1 MKDLLKL
8 LTGIALGISLV
19 LSCSDDSPAPADAAV
34 CDCAPAEPPIASRI
48 VPLEKN
54 VVLPPANGVENG
66 RNGNDLLCPD
76 RAILL
81 NGGCLASVGQVP
93 DVVIEQSGPLTAQS
107 GIVLGSWYCQWRN
120 NTNNPV
126 TVRVIANCLMPAQ

>member
-19 LSCSDDSPAPADAAV
+19 LSCSDDSPTPADAAV
-34 CDCAPAEPPIASRI
+34 CDCAPAEPPITSRI
-48 VPLEKN
+48 VPLERE
-54 VVLPPANGVENG
+54 VVLPAANGVENG
-66 RNGNDLLCPD
+66 RNGNSLLCPD

-93 DVVIEQSGPLTAQS
+93 DVVIEQSGPITAQT
-107 GIVLGSWYCQWRN
+107 GTVLGSWQCRWRN
-120 NTNNPV
+120 NTNSPV